1 MTEQDIKNKNL
12 VLIDYL
18 RSIINNYVI
27 RAEYSTNDD
36 DKEVIVVQET
46 SGEKIVFYEASPLY
60 NYYNVDIFG
69 DNIQNAKNIS
79 VEIGNLIGKDI
90 YFDWTIKHG
99 NEIEVQKWQII
110 IKQFANPRTI
120 EYKDIRR
127 VSYTMTM
134 QAIVNRIA
142 EKGNKYELVF
152 K

>member
-1 MTEQDIKNKNL
+1 MSEQDIKNKNL
-12 VLIDYL
+12 VLCSYL
-18 RSIINNYVI
+18 DSIINGYKVK
-27 RAEYSTNDD
+27 AEYSTNSQD
-36 DKEVIVVQET
+36 DKVIVVQET
-46 SGEKIVFYEASPLY
+46 SGVKEIFFGTNPIY

-90 YFDWTIKHG
+90 YFDW
-99 NEIEVQKWQII
+99 NNQKWQII

-134 QAIVNRIA
+134 QTIVNRIA
-142 EKGNKYELVF
+142 
-152 K
+152 